1 MSEELQGAEAHLRHA
16 EAELEMAR
24 TAEKAAVHDLNVA
37 EAAEEAA
44 IRDTEKALEEIHA
57 AEHEHSE
64 IHFKVDGEPY
74 ETKARELTPNV
85 IIKDFAGRD
94 PATHYLV
101 QIEGTHK
108 ESYRDKGNEPIKMHD
123 GMKFQTVFIGPTPV
137 SDDTGSPGFVS
148 FMSGLTALGY
158 KPAPVP
164 NLKDHLYFDYT
175 VETGVFAGRTVQ
187 LGLNVPA
194 DFPMTTPSGPYV
206 SPHVLPINISAGAVH
221 PAGAIH
227 HEQAKPFEKE
237 LGGLWEYWSRPFSP
251 DWVSQKKTVAVYM
264 SHIWR
269 LWDSQ

>member
-94 PATHYLV
+94 PVTHYLV

-148 FMSGLTALGY
+148 FMTGLTALGY
-158 KPAPVP
+158 KPTPVP

-175 VETGVFAGRTVQ
+175 IETGVFAGRTVQ